1 MSIQIEETFQVAVP
15 VDTVWRF
22 LLDPHR
28 VVTCMPGAQLEQVVD
43 EHTFEGAVKIKLG
56 AITTRY
62 RGRVQLTEVDEAE
75 HTVRMLAEG
84 RETGGGTAKGTLTSQ
99 VRALPDGNTE
109 VIAQADVDI
118 TGRVMQMGRGMIQ
131 GVSSQLFAQ
140 FASRTRDALETP
152 AAEGEEAVPAAP
164 SDESIPILRVILRV
178 ILGVIWAPIA
188 RFFRR
193 LFQRQA
199 T

>member
-28 VVTCMPGAQLEQVVD
+28 VVTCMPGAELEQVVD
-43 EHTFEGAVKIKLG
+43 ERTFEGAVKIKLG

-62 RGRVQLTEVDEAE
+62 RGRVQLTEVDEAA

-99 VRALPDGNTE
+99 VRALPDGDTE
-109 VIAQADVDI
+109 VIAQAEVDI

-140 FASRTRDALETP
+140 FATRTREALETP
-152 AAEGEEAVPAAP
+152 AAQGEEAVPAARAE
-164 SDESIPILRVILRV
+164 ESIPILRVIL
-178 ILGVIWAPIA
+178 GVLWAPVV

>member
-1 MSIQIEETFQVAVP
+1 MSIQIEETFQVAVS

-28 VVTCMPGAQLEQVVD
+28 VVTCMPGAELEQVVD
-43 EHTFEGAVKIKLG
+43 ERTFEGAVKIKLG

-62 RGRVQLTEVDEAE
+62 RGRVQLTEVDEAA

-99 VRALPDGNTE
+99 VRPLPDGDTE
-109 VIAQADVDI
+109 VIAQAEVDI

-140 FASRTRDALETP
+140 FATRTREALETP
-152 AAEGEEAVPAAP
+152 AAQGEEAVLAARGE
-164 SDESIPILRVILRV
+164 ESIPILRVILSV
-178 ILGVIWAPIA
+178 LWAPIA

>member
-28 VVTCMPGAQLEQVVD
+28 VVTCMPGAELEQVVD
-43 EHTFEGAVKIKLG
+43 ERTFEGAVKIKLG

-62 RGRVQLTEVDEAE
+62 RGRVQLTEVDEAA

-99 VRALPDGNTE
+99 VRALADGNTE

-131 GVSSQLFAQ
+131 GVSGQLFAQ

-152 AAEGEEAVPAAP
+152 AAEGEEVVPAAP
-164 SDESIPILRVILRV
+164 ADESIPILRVIL
-178 ILGVIWAPIA
+178 GVLWAPVA

>member
-15 VDTVWRF
+15 VETVWRF

-28 VVTCMPGAQLEQVVD
+28 VVTCMPGAELEQVLD
-43 EHTFEGAVKIKLG
+43 ERTFEGAVKIKLG

-62 RGRVQLTEVDEAE
+62 RGRVQLTEVDDEA
-75 HTVRMLAEG
+75 HLVRMLAEG

-99 VRALPDGNTE
+99 LRALADGHTE
-109 VIAQADVDI
+109 VVAQAHVDL

-140 FASRTRDALETP
+140 FATRTREALETP
-152 AAEGEEAVPAAP
+152 AAEGKQALPAARAE
-164 SDESIPILRVILRV
+164 ESIPLLRVILSV
-178 ILGVIWAPIA
+178 LWAPIA

>member
-1 MSIQIEETFQVAVP
+1 MSIQIEETFQVAVS

-28 VVTCMPGAQLEQVVD
+28 VVTCMPGAELEQVVD

-62 RGRVQLTEVDEAE
+62 RGRVQLTEVDEAA
-75 HTVRMLAEG
+75 HTVRMLAAG

-164 SDESIPILRVILRV
+164 SDESIPILRVIL
-178 ILGVIWAPIA
+178 GVIWAPIA

>member
-15 VDTVWRF
+15 VETVWRF

-28 VVTCMPGAQLEQVVD
+28 VVTCMPGAELEQVLD
-43 EHTFEGAVKIKLG
+43 ERTFEGAVKIKLG

-62 RGRVQLTEVDEAE
+62 RGRVQLTEVDDEA
-75 HTVRMLAEG
+75 HLVRMLAEG

-99 VRALPDGNTE
+99 LRALADGHTE
-109 VIAQADVDI
+109 VVAQAHVDL

-140 FASRTRDALETP
+140 FATRTQEALETP
-152 AAEGEEAVPAAP
+152 AAEGQEALPAARAE
-164 SDESIPILRVILRV
+164 ESIPILRVILSV
-178 ILGVIWAPIA
+178 LWAPIA

>member
-1 MSIQIEETFQVAVP
+1 MSIQIEETFQVAVS

-28 VVTCMPGAQLEQVVD
+28 VVTCMPGAELEQVVD
-43 EHTFEGAVKIKLG
+43 ERTFEGAVKIKLG

-62 RGRVQLTEVDEAE
+62 RGRVQLTEVDEAA

-99 VRALPDGNTE
+99 VRALPDGDTE
-109 VIAQADVDI
+109 VIAQAEVDI

-140 FASRTRDALETP
+140 FATRTREALETP
-152 AAEGEEAVPAAP
+152 AAQGEDAVPAARAE
-164 SDESIPILRVILRV
+164 ESIPILRVIL
-178 ILGVIWAPIA
+178 GVLWAPVA

>member
-28 VVTCMPGAQLEQVVD
+28 VVTCMPGAELEQVVD
-43 EHTFEGAVKIKLG
+43 ERTFEGAVKIKLG

-62 RGRVQLTEVDEAE
+62 RGRVQLTEVDEAG

-99 VRALPDGNTE
+99 VRALPDGDTE
-109 VIAQADVDI
+109 VIAQAEVDI

-140 FASRTRDALETP
+140 FATRTREALETP
-152 AAEGEEAVPAAP
+152 AAQGEEAVPAARAE
-164 SDESIPILRVILRV
+164 ESIPILRVIL
-178 ILGVIWAPIA
+178 GVLWAPVA

>member
-15 VDTVWRF
+15 VDAVWRF

-28 VVTCMPGAQLEQVVD
+28 VVTCMPGAELEQVVD
-43 EHTFEGAVKIKLG
+43 ERTFEGAVKIKLG

-62 RGRVQLTEVDEAE
+62 RGRVQLTEVDEAA
-75 HTVRMLAEG
+75 HTVRMLAAG

-164 SDESIPILRVILRV
+164 SDESIPILRVIL
-178 ILGVIWAPIA
+178 GVIWAPIA

>member
-28 VVTCMPGAQLEQVVD
+28 VVTCMPGAELEQVVD

-62 RGRVQLTEVDEAE
+62 RGRVQLTEVDEAA
-75 HTVRMLAEG
+75 HTVRMLAAG

-164 SDESIPILRVILRV
+164 SDESIPILRVIL
-178 ILGVIWAPIA
+178 GVIWAPIA

>member
-1 MSIQIEETFQVAVP
+1 MSIQIEETFQVAVS

-28 VVTCMPGAQLEQVVD
+28 VVTCMPGAELEQVVD
-43 EHTFEGAVKIKLG
+43 ERTFEGAVKIKLG

-62 RGRVQLTEVDEAE
+62 RGRVQLTEVDEAA

-99 VRALPDGNTE
+99 VRALPDGDTE
-109 VIAQADVDI
+109 VIAQAEVDI

-140 FASRTRDALETP
+140 FATRTREALETP
-152 AAEGEEAVPAAP
+152 AAEGEEAVPAARAE
-164 SDESIPILRVILRV
+164 ESIPILRVIL
-178 ILGVIWAPIA
+178 GVLWAPIV

>member
-1 MSIQIEETFQVAVP
+1 MSIQIEETFQVAVS

-28 VVTCMPGAQLEQVVD
+28 VVTCMPGAELEQVVD
-43 EHTFEGAVKIKLG
+43 ERTFEGAVKIKLG

-62 RGRVQLTEVDEAE
+62 RGRIQLTEVDEAA

-99 VRALPDGNTE
+99 VRALPDGDTE
-109 VIAQADVDI
+109 VIAQAEVDI

-140 FASRTRDALETP
+140 FATRTREALETP
-152 AAEGEEAVPAAP
+152 
-164 SDESIPILRVILRV
+164 
-178 ILGVIWAPIA
+178 
-188 RFFRR
+188 
-193 LFQRQA
+193 
-199 T
+199 

>member
-28 VVTCMPGAQLEQVVD
+28 VVTCMPGAELEQVVD

-62 RGRVQLTEVDEAE
+62 RGRVQLTEVDEAA

-164 SDESIPILRVILRV
+164 SDESIPILRVIL
-178 ILGVIWAPIA
+178 GVIWAPIA

-193 LFQRQA
+193 LFQRQV

>member
-28 VVTCMPGAQLEQVVD
+28 VVTCMPGAELEQVVD
-43 EHTFEGAVKIKLG
+43 ERTFEGAVKIKLG

-62 RGRVQLTEVDEAE
+62 RGRVQLTEVDEAA

-99 VRALPDGNTE
+99 VRALPDGDTE
-109 VIAQADVDI
+109 VIAQAEVDI

-140 FASRTRDALETP
+140 FATRTREALETP
-152 AAEGEEAVPAAP
+152 AAEGEEALPAARAE
-164 SDESIPILRVILRV
+164 ESIPILRVIL
-178 ILGVIWAPIA
+178 GVLWAPVA